1 VTDTL
6 VIVYA
11 AIGGLLIGSFLT
23 VVVDRVPKGESI
35 VSPGSRCGS
44 CDLRLGPLDLVPV
57 VSWVVLRG
65 RCRRC
70 RTNIGIEPLVLELTT
85 ASLFVAMA
93 AKFGLSWE
101 LFGYLALA
109 AGLVANGWID
119 LRTMYLERSITEVTA
134 ALMVPF
140 LVVGA
145 LVADEPRRIVTMIGG
160 AVIAF
165 AFMGGVYWV
174 ANRRYGKGQAFGFGD
189 VVLSPL
195 LGAALGWLGL
205 PFVPVGLFL
214 GFFIGAVIGVAA
226 MAAGDAGM
234 KTQIP
239 FGPSLAA
246 GTIAAVFVGRPIID
260 TLWGF

>member
-1 VTDTL
+1 MVESL

-23 VVVDRVPKGESI
+23 VVVDRVPRGESI
-35 VSPGSRCGS
+35 VTPGSRCGS

-70 RTNIGIEPLVLELTT
+70 RSSIGIEPLVLELTT
-85 ASLFVAMA
+85 AALFVALA

-109 AGLVANGWID
+109 GGLVANGWID

-134 ALMVPF
+134 LLMTPL
-140 LVVGA
+140 LVVAAIVG
-145 LVADEPRRIVTMIGG
+145 DEPRRIVTMLAG
-160 AVIAF
+160 AAIAV
-165 AFMGGVYWV
+165 AFMATVYAL
-174 ANRRYGKGQAFGFGD
+174 ANRRYGHGQAFGWGD

-205 PFVPVGLFL
+205 GYVPVGLFL
-214 GFFIGAVIGVAA
+214 GFFIGAVVGVAA

-246 GTIAAVFVGRPIID
+246 GTVAAVFVGEPIID
-260 TLWGF
+260 TLWGW